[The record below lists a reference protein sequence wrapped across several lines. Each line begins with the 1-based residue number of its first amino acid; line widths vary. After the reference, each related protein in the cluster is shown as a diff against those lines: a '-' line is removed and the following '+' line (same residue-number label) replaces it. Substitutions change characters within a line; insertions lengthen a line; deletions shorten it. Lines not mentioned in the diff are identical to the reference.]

1 MCHILVVLTDLCDLQ
16 YLCQKVV
23 QLTSSTPDRARRN
36 SLVSIAKYVRG
47 AVGPPLAVGRLV
59 VDASTLV
66 DMRKND
72 EKGKAVKVLHVHGD
86 KLWEMGRRSEP
97 PEPVSSPPPEI
108 TQGSDSEVESGEDDD
123 NTGNGSNDRET
134 LEHSEEPP
142 ATPSPVSETIEE
154 GGETMST
161 ALTPERVS
169 SLLRTSLIQ
178 ALRTTISALP
188 SSAFPLPSS
197 TLYSAHIL
205 PSRPSFVP
213 APSAPGSEASTPI
226 DIKHSSYKTLTLFLR
241 AVEKDGLLR
250 LKEVKGKG
258 KGKSTGAEILVLDV
272 NTAHPDV
279 VSHSLYTSVADM
291 EKKREKK
298 EEREKAE
305 GKMASEVMIH
315 AMWKPHQQSIRL
327 FEVCEKE
334 LVYFH

>member
-1 MCHILVVLTDLCDLQ
+1 M
-16 YLCQKVV
+16 
-23 QLTSSTPDRARRN
+23 
-36 SLVSIAKYVRG
+36 
-47 AVGPPLAVGRLV
+47 GRLV

-66 DMRKND
+66 DMRKKD

-86 KLWEMGRRSEP
+86 KLWEMGSRSGP
-97 PEPVSSPPPEI
+97 PEPMPLPPSEPSLGPDSASESGDEI
-108 TQGSDSEVESGEDDD
+108 NIGNDSIDSEL
-123 NTGNGSNDRET
+123 
-134 LEHSEEPP
+134 LEHSKEPP
-142 ATPSPVSETIEE
+142 ATPPPNSETSAE
-154 GGETMST
+154 GGESELTS
-161 ALTPERVS
+161 LTPDRVS

-178 ALRTTISALP
+178 ALRTTIGFLP

-258 KGKSTGAEILVLDV
+258 KGKSAGAEVLVLDV

-279 VSHSLYTSVADM
+279 ISHSLYTSVADM
-291 EKKREKK
+291 ERKREKR

-305 GKMASEVMIH
+305 GKMASEVVI
-315 AMWKPHQQSIRL
+315 L
-327 FEVCEKE
+327 E
-334 LVYFH
+334 L